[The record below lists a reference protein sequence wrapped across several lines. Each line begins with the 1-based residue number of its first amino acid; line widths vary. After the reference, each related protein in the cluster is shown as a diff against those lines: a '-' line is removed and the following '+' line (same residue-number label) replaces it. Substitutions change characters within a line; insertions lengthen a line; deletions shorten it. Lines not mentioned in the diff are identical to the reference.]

1 MPRPHRTP
9 PLSPP
14 LDPTLTD
21 CRPLSHASSQIA
33 KLLDERCV
41 LISLNL
47 CDNHVHADGGK
58 YFGRAMKLNSSL
70 ETLNLRLNRLGD
82 EGGKML
88 LEGVLENT
96 SLTQLNLSCNALE
109 MDSVQVPHLCASPA
123 LHPLWHP
130 NPLAFKRLFL
140 CTHEL
145 PPQAHASRADKH
157 TRAEPPNHPRA
168 CRRRST
174 RSSRATRRSALSISA
189 AT

>member
-1 MPRPHRTP
+1 MPLPHRTP

-130 NPLAFKRLFL
+130 NLGVQASFL
-140 CTHEL
+140 V
-145 PPQAHASRADKH
+145 HARATPHKH
-157 TRAEPPNHPRA
+157 TRAEPPDHPRA
-168 CRRRST
+168 CRRRLT